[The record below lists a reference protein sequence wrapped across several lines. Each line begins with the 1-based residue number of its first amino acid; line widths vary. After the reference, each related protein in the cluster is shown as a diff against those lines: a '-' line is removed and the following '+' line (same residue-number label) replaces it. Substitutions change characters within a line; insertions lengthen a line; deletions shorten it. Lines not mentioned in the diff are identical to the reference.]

1 MKQKTY
7 LDKLMENKEFKEKFE
22 EEYKEM
28 TNINQ
33 ELIDCEIKGNMVRL
47 YLGKNGEQWGDDW
60 NDKPYEHNA
69 GRVYDEYVE
78 KIADISTNFNFEVR
92 EPANFTKSDSVFE
105 NTNSDW
111 RREDFIKGKI
121 YAFTVINP
129 ENNSSIMIYF
139 GEKLEDI
146 IKRLNKIKAGYSVY
160 IAK

>member
-1 MKQKTY
+1 M
-7 LDKLMENKEFKEKFE
+7 
-22 EEYKEM
+22 
-28 TNINQ
+28 NQ

-47 YLGKNGEQWGDDW
+47 YLGKNGKQWGDDW

-69 GRVYDEYVE
+69 GRVYDEYIE
-78 KIADISTNFNFEVR
+78 KIADISINFDFEVR
-92 EPANFTKSDSVFE
+92 EPADFAKN
-105 NTNSDW
+105 NNSEFY
-111 RREDFIKGKI
+111 REDFIKGKI

>member
-1 MKQKTY
+1 MY
-7 LDKLMENKEFKEKFE
+7 
-22 EEYKEM
+22 
-28 TNINQ
+28 Q

-47 YLGKNGEQWGDDW
+47 YLGKNGKQWGDDW

-69 GRVYDEYVE
+69 ERVYNEYVE
-78 KIADISTNFNFEVR
+78 KIADVSINFDFEVK
-92 EPANFTKSDSVFE
+92 EPADFAVGG
-105 NTNSDW
+105 NSNW

-146 IKRLNKIKAGYSVY
+146 VKRLNEIKAGYSVY
-160 IAK
+160 MVK